1 MLTPNEKD
9 KSMTAPSQFKK
20 LINYKILGTEIELN
34 VIALKSSDSK
44 VLYDDKTLCTISY
57 NTPYMQSEVG
67 ITWNINENSVKELG
81 LHYTYNTNFQKMSVK
96 DSNLII
102 ENNNG
107 ITIILKKGIEQCQN

>member
-1 MLTPNEKD
+1 MSTPNEKD
-9 KSMTAPSQFKK
+9 KSMTALSQFKK

-57 NTPYMQSEVG
+57 NTPYLQGKVG
-67 ITWNINENSVKELG
+67 ITWNINENSVKELD

-107 ITIILKKGIEQCQN
+107 ITIILKKE